1 MSDTE
6 NTTQETSNKED
17 LPQWARD
24 QITKANDQ
32 AAKYRVEKNDAVE
45 AAKAEVEKDYTARI
59 EELQAKFNESQEA
72 VNSERHE
79 VDKLKAAI
87 EAGIANDKVLD
98 FADLLKGDNPEEL
111 KSHADKLKSLFTT
124 DNEHKSEKQDATDPT
139 QGQGNSLPLNGDPL
153 LNALKSKLNI
163 R

>member
-6 NTTQETSNKED
+6 NTTQENSNKED

-111 KSHADKLKSLFTT
+111 KSHADKLKSLFTN
-124 DNEHKSEKQDATDPT
+124 NEQKSEKQAATDPT

>member
-6 NTTQETSNKED
+6 NTTQENSNKED

-45 AAKAEVEKDYTARI
+45 AAKAEVEKDYTTRL
-59 EELQAKFNESQEA
+59 EELQAKFDASQET

-98 FADLLKGDNPEEL
+98 FADLLKGENPEEL
-111 KSHADKLKSLFTT
+111 KSHADKLKSLFTN
-124 DNEHKSEKQDATDPT
+124 NEQKSEKQAATDPT

>member
-1 MSDTE
+1 M
-6 NTTQETSNKED
+6 
-17 LPQWARD
+17 
-24 QITKANDQ
+24 
-32 AAKYRVEKNDAVE
+32 
-45 AAKAEVEKDYTARI
+45 
-59 EELQAKFNESQEA
+59 
-72 VNSERHE
+72 NSERHE

-111 KSHADKLKSLFTT
+111 KSHADKLKSLFTN
-124 DNEHKSEKQDATDPT
+124 NEQKSEKQAATDPT